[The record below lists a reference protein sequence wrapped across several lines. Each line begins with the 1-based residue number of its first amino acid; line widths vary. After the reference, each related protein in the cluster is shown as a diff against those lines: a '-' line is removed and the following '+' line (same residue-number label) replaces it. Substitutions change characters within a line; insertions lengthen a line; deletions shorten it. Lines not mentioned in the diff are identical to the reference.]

1 MDGDSITKGRNQ
13 EEEVGVGAEERDAE
27 LRHVEFEI
35 QGNK

>member
-1 MDGDSITKGRNQ
+1 MDGVSITKWGNQ

-35 QGNK
+35 QVNR